1 METSIYRP
9 SAKMRPPLPPP
20 VVVALV
26 LLVAWSAVAAPE
38 ASALSEESTLET
50 ADDLVGPGEE
60 EGYRVRLE
68 EGQDELDVVGASKKV
83 TKRHGDSQVRILAPH
98 IKHYIS
104 NFTLTLALLDMY
116 NLYFVF

>member
-20 VVVALV
+20 VAVALV

-60 EGYRVRLE
+60 EGYRARLE

-98 IKHYIS
+98 IKHYIF
-104 NFTLTLALLDMY
+104 NFTHTLALLDTICTSC
-116 NLYFVF
+116 FD